1 VDGFLN
7 GGFQRMLAWQVG
19 LLSLLRPVVPFS
31 WDVDFSGSQDFYPT
45 FLKNQVLM
53 GPTDVTVI
61 SVVGQIGALIGGT
74 TLGYISTFL
83 GKASPSVLYS
93 AAENTC

>member
-1 VDGFLN
+1 
-7 GGFQRMLAWQVG
+7 
-19 LLSLLRPVVPFS
+19 
-31 WDVDFSGSQDFYPT
+31 
-45 FLKNQVLM
+45 M

-83 GKASPSVLYS
+83 GKASPSVFYS
-93 AAENTC
+93 AAENTR

>member
-1 VDGFLN
+1 
-7 GGFQRMLAWQVG
+7 
-19 LLSLLRPVVPFS
+19 
-31 WDVDFSGSQDFYPT
+31 
-45 FLKNQVLM
+45 M

-83 GKASPSVLYS
+83 GKASRPCSILQPRTL
-93 AAENTC
+93 AE